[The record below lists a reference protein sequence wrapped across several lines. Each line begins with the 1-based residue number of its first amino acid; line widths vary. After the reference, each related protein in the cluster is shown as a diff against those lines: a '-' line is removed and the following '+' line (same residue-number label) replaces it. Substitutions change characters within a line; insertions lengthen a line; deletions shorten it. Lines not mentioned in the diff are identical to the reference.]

1 MSDKCVTSSNT
12 KSIPPSKTSWV
23 DNVDNIDDDNDLPPL
38 PDGWLKDIKQDT
50 KQDCNGFPWT
60 KVTHKKNDKSKQEK
74 SQPKPKRDW

>member
-23 DNVDNIDDDNDLPPL
+23 DNNDDDNVLPPL
-38 PDGWLKDIKQDT
+38 PDGWLKDT